1 MEDKLKKL
9 LEDHEGRKKTVYKCT
24 AGKRS
29 IGVGHNI
36 DAKGLPDDIESFL
49 EDEGYIT
56 DDMIDELLIMDIDD
70 AESDAR
76 KLYPDFGSFTTDRKI
91 ALIDFVFNVGYGTAK
106 TFLNTNKAINRG
118 DWEKAA
124 EGLLNSKY
132 ARQVG
137 KRAKDLAKILKE
149 G

>member
-1 MEDKLKKL
+1 MEDELKLV
-9 LEDHEGRKKTVYKCT
+9 LEDHEGRKNRVYKCSS
-24 AGKRS
+24 GKRT

-36 DAKGLPDDIESFL
+36 EAKGLPDNIEAFL

-56 DDMIDELLIMDIDD
+56 DDMIDELLTMDIDD

-76 KLYPDFGSFTTDRKI
+76 KLYPNFGSFSTKRKI

-106 TFLNTNKAINRG
+106 TFVNTNKAINQG
-118 DWEKAA
+118 KWEKAA

-137 KRAKDLAKILKE
+137 RRAEDIADMLIE

>member
-1 MEDKLKKL
+1 MEEELKSV
-9 LEDHEGRKKTVYKCT
+9 LEDHEGRKNRVYKCT
-24 AGKRS
+24 AGKRT
-29 IGVGHNI
+29 IGIGHNI
-36 DAKGLPDDIESFL
+36 DAKGLPDDIEAFL

-56 DDMIDELLIMDIDD
+56 EDMIDELFLMDIKD
-70 AESDAR
+70 AEKDAR
-76 KLYPDFGSFTTDRKI
+76 KLYPSFDSLSDRRKI

-137 KRAKDLAKILKE
+137 RRAEDIADMLTE

>member
-1 MEDKLKKL
+1 MEDLVKEL
-9 LEDHEGRKKTVYKCT
+9 LENHEGRKNRVYKCT
-24 AGKRS
+24 SGKRS

-36 DAKGLPDDIESFL
+36 DAKGLPDDIEAFL

-56 DDMIDELLIMDIDD
+56 EDMIDELLTVDIDD

-76 KLYPDFGSFTTDRKI
+76 KLYPDFGSFSMNRKV

-118 DWEKAA
+118 EWEKAA

-137 KRAKDLAKILKE
+137 RRARDLAKMLKE